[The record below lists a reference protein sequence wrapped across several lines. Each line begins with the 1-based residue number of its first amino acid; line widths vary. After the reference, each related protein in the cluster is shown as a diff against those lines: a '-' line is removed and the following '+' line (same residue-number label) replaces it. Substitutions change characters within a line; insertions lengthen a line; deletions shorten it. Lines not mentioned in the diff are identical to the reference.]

1 MFRFAGYYFAA
12 LFGCALLAFWK
23 SYVRELPGDF
33 DPYTHVHAIV
43 MIVWFAIAI
52 AQPFLIRRD
61 QRALHRLLGRVSYA
75 IVPLFAITTLLLTR
89 QRLRA
94 VPDDALPEIAN
105 FFYLP
110 IAMVVL
116 LVIPYTLAVI
126 HRRTLAVHARW
137 MICTSLAMIDPVFGR
152 IFGFYFPPLP
162 IDAQLASL
170 LLCVAIL
177 AVFMILERKQRAGR
191 HVFPTMLVI
200 VGGVFALF
208 FTFART
214 EAWLAFATWFR
225 G

>member
-12 LFGCALLAFWK
+12 LFGLALLAFWK
-23 SYVRELPGDF
+23 SYVRELPGEL

-43 MIVWFAIAI
+43 MILWFAITI

-89 QRLRA
+89 QRLGA
-94 VPDDALPEIAN
+94 VPERFLPEIAH

-110 IAMVVL
+110 ISMVVL
-116 LVIPYTLAVI
+116 LLIPYTLAIV
-126 HRRTLAVHARW
+126 HRRTVALHARW

-162 IDAQLASL
+162 IDPQLASL
-170 LLCVAIL
+170 LISLAIL
-177 AVFMILERKQRAGR
+177 AVFMVLERKQRVGR
-191 HVFPTMLVI
+191 RVFPTMVLV
-200 VGGVFALF
+200 VAVVYALF